1 MLDTFS
7 TRDFTFLKQSECQL
21 CLSGW
26 MWSWPPG
33 TGGAY
38 LAILEI
44 KPKAPTVEIT
54 LASALAPSYSP
65 RLALVFSAD

>member
-1 MLDTFS
+1 MLGTFS

-26 MWSWPPG
+26 TWSWTPG
-33 TGGAY
+33 SGSAY

-44 KPKAPTVEIT
+44 KPKTPTVEIT
-54 LASALAPSYSP
+54 LASVPPSYSP